1 MKLFL
6 PEISLIHK
14 TGKHEDH
21 SEPAGRRN
29 SSPFTG
35 IYSYNDLTFLQ
46 DAGSRTV
53 PYIYSLKSLDE
64 LIERDTQR
72 EKDGF
77 PRKIRIARLVKPG
90 REKKEKVVIVP
101 TTVEEKFYHDLSAS
115 PEEQEGTGSGKGE
128 EGDIIA
134 EESLHEAEGSGGNAG
149 QGEGGEHEIESNAY
163 DLGRIITEKFEL
175 PNLMNKGKKMSLN
188 RFTYDLTDR
197 NEGSG
202 QLLDKK
208 ATLKKIIKTN
218 INLDNIPDFTDIDLT
233 RLLVSPADSVYRI
246 LSREKDLEAQAVV
259 FFIRDYS
266 GSMTGKLT
274 ELVTAQHI
282 LIYSWLM
289 YQYDRQVVTRFI
301 LHDTEAKE
309 VPDFGTYCSLK
320 VAGGTRMESAYRLVN
335 KIIKEESLK
344 KDNNIYVFHGTDGD
358 DVDIEGKST
367 MEQLRLIIQYCSRIG
382 ITLVMGE
389 YAAPTSIAERYIRES
404 KVLDEC
410 PRQIKVDIM
419 PASSQETRII
429 EGIKKLIS

>member
-1 MKLFL
+1 M
-6 PEISLIHK
+6 
-14 TGKHEDH
+14 
-21 SEPAGRRN
+21 N
-29 SSPFTG
+29 
-35 IYSYNDLTFLQ
+35 IYSYSDLIFLQ
-46 DAGSRTV
+46 DAGSPAI
-53 PYIYSLKSLDE
+53 PYIYSLKSLEE
-64 LIERDTQR
+64 LIERDMQR

-77 PRKIRIARLVKPG
+77 PRKIRIARLVRPG
-90 REKKEKVVIVP
+90 QGKKEKIVIVP
-101 TTVEEKFYHDLSAS
+101 TSVEEKFYHDTSAS

-128 EGDIIA
+128 EGEVIA
-134 EESLHEAEGSGGNAG
+134 EESLHGAEGSGSGAG

-175 PNLMNKGKKMSLN
+175 PNLMNKGKKLSLN

-218 INLDNIPDFTDIDLT
+218 INLDNIPDVTDIDLT
-233 RLLVSPADSVYRI
+233 RLLISPADSVYRI

-266 GSMTGKLT
+266 GSMTGRLT

-301 LHDTEAKE
+301 LHDTVAKE
-309 VPDFGTYCSLK
+309 VPDFNTYCSLK
-320 VAGGTRMESAYRLVN
+320 VAGGTKMESAYRLVN
-335 KIIKEESLK
+335 KIIQEESLE

-358 DVDIEGKST
+358 DGDIEGTVT
-367 MEQLRLIIQYCSRIG
+367 MEQLRRMIQYCSRIG
-382 ITLVMGE
+382 ITLAMEDNAG
-389 YAAPTSIAERYIRES
+389 ATSVAERFIRGS
-404 KVLDEC
+404 KVLEEC
-410 PRQIKVDIM
+410 PRQIKIDIM
-419 PASSQETRII
+419 RASSTETRII